1 MTKSTKRIIAL
12 GLLASLALSLSAC
25 STTKTIKPTHKAATS
40 ACLISSKTSAPG
52 SPDRQLA
59 ADLVEAQ
66 VIYGIKVREVQMPA
80 GANLNSRLLTELQ
93 AGCVLLVSGNTGYLD
108 ALSSFAR
115 IHSKIMVLF
124 VGGQI
129 AEADQ
134 PANLRWV
141 SDNPNLA
148 ARLAGFAAA
157 EKGHDIT
164 LLYTGQYASVSSFL
178 TAFSQG
184 VSASEELNG
193 QVKVNVQKV
202 SSKSDFKQQVSK
214 IARPGTLVALVDSSY
229 LKSLDDF
236 TGLEVIGA
244 DLQLGQTIVQ
254 YDSQVFASVE
264 RKTSKYVLSAV
275 ASLLARKVSSD
286 PKYRV
291 SGGVNELRVTGT
303 LSDQLQ
309 AYLNKLANI
318 TP

>member
-1 MTKSTKRIIAL
+1 MTKSTKRFIAL
-12 GLLASLALSLSAC
+12 GLIASLSLFLSSCA
-25 STTKTIKPTHKAATS
+25 TNKPFKPPHKAATS
-40 ACLISSKTSAPG
+40 ACLISSKTASPG
-52 SPDRQLA
+52 SPDKQLA

-66 VIYGIKVREVQMPA
+66 VLYGIKVREVLIPA
-80 GANLNSRLLTELQ
+80 GANLKSRLLTELQ

-134 PANLRWV
+134 PSNLRWV
-141 SDNPNLA
+141 ADNPNLA
-148 ARLAGFAAA
+148 AKLAGFAAV

-164 LLYTGQYASVSSFL
+164 LLYTDKYASLNSFIN
-178 TAFSQG
+178 AFMQG
-184 VSASEELNG
+184 VKASE
-193 QVKVNVQKV
+193 QVNASVQVSIQKV
-202 SSKSDFKQQVSK
+202 SSKSAFKNEVGMLS
-214 IARPGTLVALVDSSY
+214 RPATLVALVDSSY
-229 LKSLDDF
+229 LMSIDDY

-244 DLQLGQTIVQ
+244 DTQLGQTLVK
-254 YDSQVFASVE
+254 YDTQVFASTE
-264 RKTSKYVLSAV
+264 RKTSNYVLSAV

-303 LSDQLQ
+303 FSDQLQ
-309 AYLNKLANI
+309 GYLNKLTNI